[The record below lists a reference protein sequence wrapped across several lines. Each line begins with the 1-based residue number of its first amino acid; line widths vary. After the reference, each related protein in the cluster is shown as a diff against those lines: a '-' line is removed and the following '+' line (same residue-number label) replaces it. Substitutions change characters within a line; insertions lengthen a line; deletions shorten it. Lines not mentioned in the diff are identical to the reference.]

1 MAGSLGG
8 RHAAAHADDPCLLTC
23 VPRLCARV
31 TLGLARLPHFVAAPQ
46 WLATVLLVS
55 GLYTVVIAGGQPGG
69 IQIAPS
75 GYKLIGLSLLGDAF
89 IGFLQ
94 EYTMKTMKVRLS
106 DMMAGVYTF
115 CSMLVFA
122 WIVVCGAT
130 QEHLASIQEDP
141 DRLLKPL
148 VYGWL
153 SYIGNCFVQTMIGHF
168 GVLLTVSCLNV
179 RQVSARPCATPVH
192 FT

>member
-1 MAGSLGG
+1 MWRAQSFSSFS
-8 RHAAAHADDPCLLTC
+8 
-23 VPRLCARV
+23 
-31 TLGLARLPHFVAAPQ
+31 FVSAPQ

-55 GLYTVVIAGGQPGG
+55 GLYTVVIAGGQPGAIEIKPG
-69 IQIAPS
+69 
-75 GYKLIGLSLLGDAF
+75 GYEIIGVSLLGDAF

-122 WIVVCGAT
+122 WIVVGGET
-130 QEHLASIQEDP
+130 QNHLASIQEDP
-141 DRLLKPL
+141 DSLLKPL

-179 RQVSARPCATPVH
+179 RQVGAHLPRLGRQVSGHT
-192 FT
+192 

>member
-1 MAGSLGG
+1 MIRALRS
-8 RHAAAHADDPCLLTC
+8 ALLIASAC
-23 VPRLCARV
+23 CPL
-31 TLGLARLPHFVAAPQ
+31 HVAPDCPICPLVWVPQ

-55 GLYTVVIAGGQPGG
+55 GLYTVVIGGRKPGD
-69 IQIAPS
+69 IEIEPI
-75 GYKLIGLSLLGDAF
+75 GYKIIGVSLLGDAF

-115 CSMLVFA
+115 CSILVFA
-122 WIVVCGAT
+122 WIVAGGST
-130 QEHLASIQEDP
+130 QQHLTLIQQHP

-179 RQVSARPCATPVH
+179 RQVSSYLPCAALLCLELTS
-192 FT
+192 